1 MSIIRQSK
9 IEDFNK
15 LINQKKFKKIFVITG
30 KNSSINQK
38 LIYSLNLK
46 K

>member
-15 LINQKKFKKIFVITG
+15 LINQKNLRKFLLLQGKIL
-30 KNSSINQK
+30 SINQ
-38 LIYSLNLK
+38 S
-46 K
+46 